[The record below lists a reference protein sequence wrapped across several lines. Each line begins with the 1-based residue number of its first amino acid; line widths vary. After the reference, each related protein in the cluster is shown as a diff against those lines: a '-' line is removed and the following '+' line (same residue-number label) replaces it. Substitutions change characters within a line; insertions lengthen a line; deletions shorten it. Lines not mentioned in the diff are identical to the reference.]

1 MKKQDILENQANIAY
16 LSLGSNLGKKKK
28 NLELA
33 KALLN
38 STGIKII
45 CASSYYKTKSWPN
58 KNFPDYLN
66 AVILINTNNDLIEL
80 FKKIKTI
87 EKKVGRTK
95 SPKNY
100 PRICDIDIIDFNG
113 FCLSTSY
120 KDKKITIPHK
130 NMHNRSFVLLPLYEI
145 DKNLI
150 HPKYKKNIV
159 NLLHKLSIIDLSS
172 IKLM

>member
-38 STGIKII
+38 STGVKII

-120 KDKKITIPHK
+120 KDNEITIPHK
-130 NMHNRSFVLLPLYEI
+130 NMHKRSFVLLPLFELNKTWTHPVLKRNIIY
-145 DKNLI
+145 LI
-150 HPKYKKNIV
+150 NSFDIK
-159 NLLHKLSIIDLSS
+159 DFRS
-172 IKLM
+172 IKII

>member
-1 MKKQDILENQANIAY
+1 VKKQDILENQANIAY

-38 STGIKII
+38 STGVKII

-120 KDKKITIPHK
+120 KDNEITIPHK

-145 DKNLI
+145 DKNWI

>member
-38 STGIKII
+38 STGVKII

-87 EKKVGRTK
+87 EKKLEEQ
-95 SPKNY
+95 Y
-100 PRICDIDIIDFNG
+100 
-113 FCLSTSY
+113 
-120 KDKKITIPHK
+120 
-130 NMHNRSFVLLPLYEI
+130 
-145 DKNLI
+145 
-150 HPKYKKNIV
+150 HPK
-159 NLLHKLSIIDLSS
+159 IIQEFV
-172 IKLM
+172 I

>member
-1 MKKQDILENQANIAY
+1 MIKQDILEKQVKSSY
-16 LSLGSNLGKKKK
+16 LAIGSNLGDRLTNIEEAKRYLMLNNIHIENSSSYYETPSWPNRNFPKFLNIVIKVNTDLPIVNLFKIIKAIEKKSGRKK
-28 NLELA
+28 NL
-33 KALLN
+33 
-38 STGIKII
+38 
-45 CASSYYKTKSWPN
+45 
-58 KNFPDYLN
+58 
-66 AVILINTNNDLIEL
+66 
-80 FKKIKTI
+80 
-87 EKKVGRTK
+87 
-95 SPKNY
+95 KNY

-120 KDKKITIPHK
+120 KDNEITIPHK

-145 DKNLI
+145 DKNWI